1 MNALIDIIAAEAKQP
16 TFPAAQAFAEDLK
29 RRYGATTAAVIFY
42 GSCLRHNTDEGL
54 ILDFYVIVDSMRAAL
69 NNPASAAFAHL
80 LPPNVYYHE
89 IPFENRTVRAKVAVM
104 SAAKFLRGTGP
115 EAFTSALW
123 ARFAQPAVVL
133 YARNPEIER
142 RVVGALAAAVTTT
155 AVRSAALFKAPFT
168 ARDLW
173 IRAFKETYAAEL
185 RPEGAGKSIEL
196 IDRDLPRYEAVT
208 AALFEGKA
216 DADGVVRY
224 PAVGDERTQDKAVAT
239 WRLRRL
245 CGKSLNA
252 ARLIK
257 AAFTFNGGLDYA
269 VAKIERHSG
278 VKVELTEKQRRSPLL
293 TGLRLF
299 FQVRKRGG
307 LN

>member
-1 MNALIDIIAAEAKQP
+1 MSALTDLIAQEARQP
-16 TFPAAQAFAEDLK
+16 VFPAAHAFAAELR
-29 RRYGATTAAVIFY
+29 RRYGDATAAVVFY
-42 GSCLRHNTDEGL
+42 GSCLRKQTDEGL
-54 ILDFYVIVDSMRAAL
+54 ILDFYVVADRMGAAL
-69 NNPASAAFAHL
+69 KNPVSAGFARL

-89 IPFENRTVRAKVAVM
+89 MAFEGRTVRAKVAVIGM
-104 SAAKFLRGTGP
+104 AQFLRGTGP
-115 EAFTSALW
+115 DAFTSALW
-123 ARFAQPAVVL
+123 ARFAQPAAIL
-133 YARNPEIER
+133 YARNAEIER
-142 RVVGALAAAVTTT
+142 RLVDALANAVTTT
-155 AVRSAALFKAPFT
+155 AARAGALFIAPFS

-185 RPEGAGKSIEL
+185 RPESPEKSIEL
-196 IDRDLPRYEAVT
+196 IDRDLARYEAVT
-208 AALFEGKA
+208 AALFEAG
-216 DADGVVRY
+216 ADGLY
-224 PAVGDERTQDKAVAT
+224 PAPGNEQTRDRAVSV

-245 CGKSLNA
+245 CGKTLNA

-278 VKVELTEKQRRSPLL
+278 VKIDLTEKEKRSPLL

-299 FQVRKRGG
+299 FNVRKRGG

>member
-1 MNALIDIIAAEAKQP
+1 MSALIEIIAKEAAQP
-16 TFPAAQAFAEDLK
+16 VFPAATAFAEELCA
-29 RRYGATTAAVIFY
+29 RYGAGTAAVIFY
-42 GSCLRHNTDEGL
+42 GSCLRMKTDEGL
-54 ILDFYVIVDSMRAAL
+54 ILDFYVVVDRLKPAL
-69 NNPASAAFAHL
+69 KNSISAAGARL

-89 IPFENRTVRAKVAVM
+89 MKFEDRTLRAKVAVI
-104 SAAKFLRGTGP
+104 SVNQFLRGTGP
-115 EAFTSALW
+115 DAFTSALW
-123 ARFAQPAVVL
+123 ARFAQPAAIV
-133 YARNPEIER
+133 YARNVEIER
-142 RVVGALAAAVTTT
+142 RMIAALAEAVTTT
-155 AVRSAALFKAPFT
+155 ATRAAALFTAPFT

-185 RPEGAGKSIEL
+185 RPESPQKSIEL
-196 IDRDLPRYEAVT
+196 IDRDRARYEAVT
-208 AALFEGKA
+208 AALFGTEQTTETGA
-216 DADGVVRY
+216 Y
-224 PAVGDERTQDKAVAT
+224 PAVSDDSKRDRALAT

-278 VKVELTEKQRRSPLL
+278 VKIELTEKEKRTPLL
-293 TGLRLF
+293 TGIRLF
-299 FQVRKRGG
+299 FKVRKRGG